1 MMLLKN
7 KKDVLDIKKTGEYVL
22 ETDIDME
29 NIVVSRLVDDFRG
42 TIDGCGHTIRN
53 ITVSCNAEYD
63 EQSIALINSMF
74 NATIKNITFEN
85 VVFKINDNGYSV
97 HSAALCA
104 LCENS
109 RIENVVVKHSCST
122 QLPLVYESNSSNY
135 SHCCSLTSNAKSKV
149 VLFSYNDKI
158 I

>member
-1 MMLLKN
+1 MLLKS

-22 ETDIDME
+22 AADIDME
-29 NIVVSRLVDDFRG
+29 NIVVRRLFDDFRG

-53 ITVSCNAEYD
+53 ITVFCNAEYD
-63 EQSIALINSMF
+63 EQSIALFNSMF
-74 NATIKNITFEN
+74 NANIKNIAFEN

-104 LCENS
+104 LCEKS
-109 RIENVVVKHSCST
+109 RLENVVVKHNCST
-122 QLPLVYESNSSNY
+122 QLPLVYESNASHY
-135 SHCCSLTSNAKSKV
+135 SHCCCFNENTTSKV